1 MPGAVGGVLNG
12 VLADIATRRP
22 PLDWRRRMQADHARM
37 GGLNLTGPNRE
48 NRGEVLHPPDI
59 VSTGKAVTV
68 APPRY
73 RYSLL

>member
-1 MPGAVGGVLNG
+1 
-12 VLADIATRRP
+12 
-22 PLDWRRRMQADHARM
+22 M